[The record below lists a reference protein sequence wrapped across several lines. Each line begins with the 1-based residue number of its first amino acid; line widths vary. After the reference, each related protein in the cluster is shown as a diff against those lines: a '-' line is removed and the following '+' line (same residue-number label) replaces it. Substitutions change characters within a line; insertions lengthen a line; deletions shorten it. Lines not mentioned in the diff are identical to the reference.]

1 MLPSNPTQSEQYGPV
16 SVELRCDFPGA
27 EVLLIDGQQQLV
39 TRNIQQIRV
48 DVLPGVYTAR
58 IRIGNSLR
66 DKLIVVRPDTP
77 YSEVFDAPLISSAIP
92 LEGSTKSHEYHQSAV
107 SSAEKA
113 ETVLHA
119 DGNSGIFVVVREW
132 TSDGT
137 GQHQSGPLTPELSL
151 RSAEGSDIH
160 LFNTG
165 ATNTGPGDR
174 MIAEAVRVR
183 EGFYRLACNLG
194 NAVCEIPVFA
204 VANWQTQIY
213 LLSQKTLQGLAPDF
227 GRASVLW
234 AKPNTG
240 FDPSRA
246 DLQMLESVRSAT
258 ESGRYFLTDKGLID
272 ALYSKFENPM
282 LGLVSAHALLQR
294 NAIDQELLSEV
305 TTNLESMLG
314 PIPDVIALKLSV
326 DPTAQ
331 VTPVEWPPILRSSWQ
346 LLLQQSIE
354 RPDLIRRHSLAEQVG
369 SYLAGDGIW
378 LSWIAGAQSGLGSA
392 SQHTNDI
399 TAKVREAWREM
410 QRVEVLESHTAET
423 KDAWKAVALETVDV
437 QESTTAHTRLRGMV
451 EMLGVPCGAI
461 QDAVGAAA
469 LNEMRFTDLRA
480 GTPEALDQ
488 SRGATVMNAEKRKRF
503 NERFLQRLLARRPQD
518 RAEIQQRVDQ
528 EARLVPESVLEA
540 MPLEGAGGVRVFR
553 DARDL
558 ALETIVN
565 RERPVLF
572 VRDGKFD
579 LTEVTALGPE
589 AVDLVDRMK
598 QQGPHL
604 FSLLPLIGRIDVVNF
619 PGLDFVGTGWF
630 VDTDIVVTNRHVA
643 NLIAKWDGRQFAFAR
658 GVGGKTIEPSL
669 CNAHEFDDLT
679 PDSSRIFKIKEVLY
693 IEPDNGANDI
703 AFLRVERRTNGTA
716 PPFIQVAAN
725 DAADEVPVCVVGYPA
740 RAPKRLIPDQELM
753 KQLYRDRFDV
763 KRAAPGF
770 TSGLEQGSATHD
782 CTTLGGN
789 SGSVVLDLATGQAVG
804 LHFAGIYEEN
814 NFAVRAS
821 VLTDYIRRKR
831 WNNPPVIETGASQ
844 PTSAPATTVPSTPVP
859 QSPAPVAAPANAA
872 GTTVET
878 AAGSITIT
886 IPLNITV
893 SLGAQTVVGQPPAP
907 VVTPPPTVPMPPAPP
922 VTGDGPN
929 VPGGPTTTTTTL
941 PAIPVEQVEQVVLE
955 FWDQRPA
962 GVLAARVGFL
972 DEADGVGDTPCIAAS
987 VKPSE
992 LQQFNV
998 GGPAFFK
1005 GVPVRYLPADVEEQV
1020 QALPAFESVDRIAYD
1035 DDART
1040 GERFS
1045 FAPVNETMEITLHVG
1060 PEYSWEVLGQFLSEA
1075 EGRMVSAIY
1084 EFHAPHIKDAIESRL
1099 EAGTSLD
1106 LVMDNATFSTVK
1118 KPDEEF
1124 DRVPVFNDWNNRFT
1138 FNRIVAKEGTAG
1150 LISDAYHIK
1159 VTVRDDDTFWLSSG
1173 NWKAGSS
1180 QPIITQEQR
1189 DNATEKDLPGNREW
1203 HVVIKNKK
1211 LASRFRNHILQDF
1224 TRSKD
1229 LGAGELPPKLMNEA
1243 LSIMDQTFV
1252 DVPIEAI
1259 EESIVFERRAPNR
1272 ILEPKKINK
1281 KVKVRPLLTPD
1292 QEGAVYSEAV
1302 LDLIQSAKNSLL
1314 FQIPYIGM
1322 PANPRED
1329 RGYIDE
1335 LIKALT
1341 AKLKTLDDARVILRS
1356 GGSRLS
1362 APAHAA
1368 WFFKSKG
1375 VDIKNRLRVI
1385 DDHHTKGMIVDGKR
1399 VLLGSHNW
1407 SKPGVTLNRDASL
1420 IFDDVDVANYYT
1432 QAFEIDWERA
1442 NPLKPKKFV
1451 AKEAVVL
1458 EAVGD
1463 TPPEGYRRV
1472 RLSDLVKEDD

>member
-1 MLPSNPTQSEQYGPV
+1 MLPSEATQSEQYGPV
-16 SVELRCDFPGA
+16 SVELRCDFPGT

-39 TRNIQQIRV
+39 TRNIQEIKIK
-48 DVLPGVYTAR
+48 VLPGVYTAR
-58 IRIGNSLR
+58 VRIGNSLR
-66 DKLIVVRPDTP
+66 DEHVVVRPDTP
-77 YSEVFDAPLISSAIP
+77 VSKVLDPPPISSAIP
-92 LEGSTKSHEYHQSAV
+92 FTGSTRCHEYHQSAV
-107 SSAEKA
+107 SGAEA
-113 ETVLHA
+113 TETVLHV
-119 DGNSGIFVVVREW
+119 DGKSGVFVVLREW
-132 TSDGT
+132 TPEGK
-137 GQHQSGPLTPELSL
+137 GQRQTGPLAPELIL
-151 RSAEGSDIH
+151 RYADGSDCH
-160 LFNTG
+160 SFNTV
-165 ATNTGPGDR
+165 ATNGGQGDR
-174 MIAEAVRVR
+174 VIAQGVRVR
-183 EGFYRLACNLG
+183 EGFYRLACRLG
-194 NAVCEIPVFA
+194 DAVIEMPIFA
-204 VANWQTQIY
+204 LPDWHTQIY
-213 LLSQKTLQGLAPDF
+213 LLSQPTTHGLAPDF

-234 AKPNTG
+234 AKPGAG
-240 FDPSRA
+240 FDANRRDLKVLEAVRA
-246 DLQMLESVRSAT
+246 AAD
-258 ESGRYFLTDKGLID
+258 SGRKFVTDKGLTE
-272 ALYSKFENPM
+272 ALYEKFENPM

-294 NAIDQELLSEV
+294 NAIEQTFLAEV
-305 TTNLESMLG
+305 TDNLEKMLG
-314 PIPDVIALKLSV
+314 PIPDVIALKLKV
-326 DPTAQ
+326 NPKAEAP
-331 VTPVEWPPILRSSWQ
+331 PVEWPPVLRWSWQ
-346 LLLQQSIE
+346 LLLQQSVD
-354 RPDLIRRHSLAEQVG
+354 RPDLILRHSLAEQAAC
-369 SYLAGDGIW
+369 YLTGDGIW
-378 LSWIAGAQSGLGSA
+378 LSWLADAQSGPLGSA
-392 SQHTNDI
+392 TRGATDL
-399 TAKVREAWREM
+399 TARVRQAW
-410 QRVEVLESHTAET
+410 QQVQQVEQVELLESQTTTSRGARYAASLESLDVTQEPPTA
-423 KDAWKAVALETVDV
+423 
-437 QESTTAHTRLRGMV
+437 QTRLKGMV
-451 EMLGVPCGAI
+451 EMLGVPGAAI
-461 QDAVGAAA
+461 QEAVEFNTLVPA
-469 LNEMRFTDLRA
+469 DL
-480 GTPEALDQ
+480 GTPKLPDQ

-518 RAEIQQRVDQ
+518 QPEIHQRLQQS
-528 EARLVPESVLEA
+528 ERLVPESALGA
-540 MPLEGAGGVRVFR
+540 MPLESAGGGQVFR
-553 DARDL
+553 NPRDL

-572 VRDGKFD
+572 VKDGKFELSD
-579 LTEVTALGPE
+579 VATLGQE
-589 AVDLVDRMK
+589 AIDLVDRMR
-598 QQGPHL
+598 QQGPQL

-619 PGLDFVGTGWF
+619 PNLDFVGTGWF
-630 VDTDIVVTNRHVA
+630 VDNDIVVTNRHVA

-658 GVGGKTIEPSL
+658 GVGGKTIESSL
-669 CNAHEFDDLT
+669 CNAHEFDDLA
-679 PDSSRIFKIKEVLY
+679 PDSSRIFKVKEVLY

-703 AFLRVERRTNGTA
+703 AFLRVDRRTDGTA

-725 DAADEVPVCVVGYPA
+725 DAADEVPVCVIGYPA

-753 KQLYRDRFDV
+753 KKLYQDRFDV

-804 LHFAGIYEEN
+804 LHYAGIYEEN

-821 VLTDYIRRKR
+821 VLTDYIKRKR
-831 WNNPPVIETGASQ
+831 WNSPPVIETRAPVSP
-844 PTSAPATTVPSTPVP
+844 PTPAPTPAPVP
-859 QSPAPVAAPANAA
+859 QSPAPVATPPGTA

-878 AAGSITIT
+878 GAGSITIT
-886 IPLNITV
+886 IPLSITV
-893 SLGAQTVVGQPPAP
+893 SVGTQTVVAQTSTPA
-907 VVTPPPTVPMPPAPP
+907 VTPVAPPVALPPAPP
-922 VTGDGPN
+922 VTD
-929 VPGGPTTTTTTL
+929 GGPAAPTDPATTTTT
-941 PAIPVEQVEQVVLE
+941 PAVVDLAQVEQVVLE
-955 FWDQRPA
+955 FWDQKPA

-972 DEADGVGDTPCIAAS
+972 DDADGVGDVPCIAAS

-992 LQQFNV
+992 LSQFNV
-998 GGPAFFK
+998 GGPAYFK
-1005 GVPVRYLPADVEEQV
+1005 GVPVRYLPADIDEQV
-1020 QALPAFESVDRIAYD
+1020 QALPAFESVDSIAYD

-1045 FAPVNETMEITLHVG
+1045 FAPVNETMEMTLHVG
-1060 PEYSWEVLGQFLSEA
+1060 PEYSWEVLGKFLSEA

-1084 EFHAPHIKDAIESRL
+1084 EFHAPHIMEAIQERLDA
-1099 EAGTSLD
+1099 GGSLN

-1124 DRVPVFNDWNNRFT
+1124 DRVPVFEDWHNRFT
-1138 FNRIVAKEGTAG
+1138 FNRIVAPEGTSG

-1173 NWKAGSS
+1173 NWKGSSS
-1180 QPIITQEQR
+1180 QPVITQEQR
-1189 DNATEKDLPGNREW
+1189 DNATEVDLPGNREW

-1224 TRSKD
+1224 ARSEA
-1229 LGAGELPPKLMNEA
+1229 LGGRELPPKLVNEA

-1252 DVPIEAI
+1252 DVPIEAV
-1259 EESIVFERRAPNR
+1259 EESIVLERRAPSR
-1272 ILEPKKINK
+1272 ILEPKKISK

-1302 LDLIQSAKNSLL
+1302 LDLIQSAKESLL

-1322 PANPRED
+1322 PSNPRQD

-1356 GGSRLS
+1356 GGAKFS

-1385 DDHHTKGMIVDGKR
+1385 DNHHTKGMIVDGKR

-1420 IFDDVDVANYYT
+1420 IFDDADVASYYA

-1442 NPLKPKKFV
+1442 NPLKPKRFV
-1451 AKEAVVL
+1451 KESVVL

-1463 TPPEGYRRV
+1463 APPPGFQRV

>member
-1 MLPSNPTQSEQYGPV
+1 
-16 SVELRCDFPGA
+16 
-27 EVLLIDGQQQLV
+27 VLLIDGQQQLV
-39 TRNIQQIRV
+39 TRNIQQIKV
-48 DVLPGVYTAR
+48 DVLPGIYTAR
-58 IRIGNSLR
+58 VRIGNSLC
-66 DKLIVVRPDTP
+66 DKHIVVRPNEP
-77 YSEVFDAPLISSAIP
+77 YSEVLDPPLISSAIP
-92 LEGSTKSHEYHQSAV
+92 LDGSTKSHEYHQSAV
-107 SSAEKA
+107 SGAEA
-113 ETVLHA
+113 ADTVLHA
-119 DGNSGIFVVVREW
+119 DGKSGILVVLREW
-132 TSDGT
+132 TPGGKGRRHCGSLAPALTLCAADGS
-137 GQHQSGPLTPELSL
+137 HIHSL
-151 RSAEGSDIH
+151 
-160 LFNTG
+160 NTS
-165 ATNTGPGDR
+165 TTDTSETDR
-174 MIAEAVRVR
+174 AIAQGVRVR
-183 EGFYRLACNLG
+183 EGFYRLTCRLG
-194 NAVCEIPVFA
+194 DAICEMPIFA
-204 VANWQTQIY
+204 LADWQTQIY
-213 LLSQKTLQGLAPDF
+213 LLSQPTPQGLAPDF
-227 GRASVLW
+227 NRASILW
-234 AKPNTG
+234 AKSGAG
-240 FDPSRA
+240 FDPTRA
-246 DLQMLESVRSAT
+246 DLKVLEAVRAAA
-258 ESGRYFLTDKGLID
+258 ESGRHFLTDKGLTD
-272 ALYSKFENPM
+272 MLYKKFDNPM
-282 LGLVSAHALLQR
+282 LGLISAHALLQR
-294 NAIDQELLSEV
+294 NAIAPELLSEV
-305 TTNLESMLG
+305 TENLEQMLG
-314 PIPDVIALKLSV
+314 PIPDVIALKLTV
-326 DPTAQ
+326 DPKAEAP
-331 VTPVEWPPILRSSWQ
+331 PVEWPPILRWSWQ
-346 LLLQQSIE
+346 LLLQQSVD

-369 SYLAGDGIW
+369 SHLAGDGIW
-378 LSWIAGAQSGLGSA
+378 VSWIADTQSGPLGSP
-392 SQHTNDI
+392 SRTPDDLS
-399 TAKVREAWREM
+399 AKVRQAWQQLERAEELAPQTAKTRGARSAVM
-410 QRVEVLESHTAET
+410 LESLDVTPEPT
-423 KDAWKAVALETVDV
+423 TV
-437 QESTTAHTRLRGMV
+437 QTRAKGLV

-461 QDAVGAAA
+461 QEAVGSAAFNA
-469 LNEMRFTDLRA
+469 AVGGGPPAEM
-480 GTPEALDQ
+480 PKQ
-488 SRGATVMNAEKRKRF
+488 SRGAMVMDTEKRKRF

-518 RAEIQQRVDQ
+518 KPEIEQRLEQEVRRA
-528 EARLVPESVLEA
+528 VPESVLEA
-540 MPLEGAGGVRVFR
+540 MPLDASGQVFR
-553 DARDL
+553 DPRDL

-579 LTEVTALGPE
+579 LNEVTALGPE

-598 QQGPHL
+598 QQGSQL

-643 NLIAKWDGRQFAFAR
+643 SLIARWDGRQFAFAR
-658 GVGGKTIEPSL
+658 GIGGRTIEPSL
-669 CNAHEFDDLT
+669 CNAHEFDDLA
-679 PDSSRIFKIKEVLY
+679 PDSSRIFKVKEVLY
-693 IEPDNGANDI
+693 IEPENGANDI
-703 AFLRVERRTNGTA
+703 AFLRVDRRTDGTA

-725 DAADEVPVCVVGYPA
+725 DAADEVPVCVIGYPA
-740 RAPKRLIPDQELM
+740 RAPKRVIPDQELM

-770 TSGLEQGSATHD
+770 TSGLEGGAATHD

-804 LHFAGIYEEN
+804 LHYAGVYEEN

-821 VLTDYIRRKR
+821 VLTDYIKRKR
-831 WNNPPVIETGASQ
+831 WNTPPVIETRAPQVS
-844 PTSAPATTVPSTPVP
+844 PPAPAPVPPVVSAPVP
-859 QSPAPVAAPANAA
+859 QSPAPVAD
-872 GTTVET
+872 G
-878 AAGSITIT
+878 AGSLTIT

-893 SLGAQTVVGQPPAP
+893 SVGAQTIVAHAS
-907 VVTPPPTVPMPPAPP
+907 TPTVAPAVPVSTAPP
-922 VTGDGPN
+922 VSSGASSAPA
-929 VPGGPTTTTTTL
+929 GPTTTTTI
-941 PAIPVEQVEQVVLE
+941 PAVVDVAQVEQAVLE
-955 FWDQRPA
+955 FWDQRPE

-972 DEADGVGDTPCIAAS
+972 DADDGVGDVPCIAAS

-992 LQQFNV
+992 LSTFEL

-1005 GVPVRYLPADVEEQV
+1005 GVPVRYLPADIEEQV
-1020 QALPAFESVDRIAYD
+1020 QALPAFESVDSIAYD

-1045 FAPVNETMEITLHVG
+1045 FAPVNEMMEMTLHVG
-1060 PEYSWEVLGQFLSEA
+1060 PEYSWDVLNQFLSEA

-1084 EFHAPHIKDAIESRL
+1084 EFHAPHIKDAIQKRL
-1099 EAGTSLD
+1099 EAGASLN

-1124 DRVPVFNDWNNRFT
+1124 DRVPVFDDWHNRFT
-1138 FNRIVAKEGTAG
+1138 FNRIVAPEGTAG

-1173 NWKAGSS
+1173 NWKGSSS

-1189 DNATEKDLPGNREW
+1189 DNAADEDLPGNREW

-1224 TRSKD
+1224 SRSEA
-1229 LGAGELPPKLMNEA
+1229 LGGRELPPKLVNEA
-1243 LSIMDQTFV
+1243 LSLMDQTFV
-1252 DVPIEAI
+1252 DIPIEEA
-1259 EESIVFERRAPNR
+1259 VVLERRPPSR
-1272 ILEPKKINK
+1272 ILEPKTINK

-1302 LDLIQSAKNSLL
+1302 LDLIQSARESLL

-1322 PANPRED
+1322 PSNPRQD

-1356 GGSRLS
+1356 GGSKFS

-1385 DDHHTKGMIVDGKR
+1385 DNHHTKGMIVDGKR

-1420 IFDDVDVANYYT
+1420 IFDDKDVAEYYT

-1451 AKEAVVL
+1451 KESVVLL

-1463 TPPEGYRRV
+1463 APPPGFQRV

>member
-1 MLPSNPTQSEQYGPV
+1 MIMN
-16 SVELRCDFPGA
+16 VE
-27 EVLLIDGQQQLV
+27 E
-39 TRNIQQIRV
+39 
-48 DVLPGVYTAR
+48 
-58 IRIGNSLR
+58 
-66 DKLIVVRPDTP
+66 
-77 YSEVFDAPLISSAIP
+77 
-92 LEGSTKSHEYHQSAV
+92 
-107 SSAEKA
+107 
-113 ETVLHA
+113 
-119 DGNSGIFVVVREW
+119 
-132 TSDGT
+132 
-137 GQHQSGPLTPELSL
+137 
-151 RSAEGSDIH
+151 
-160 LFNTG
+160 
-165 ATNTGPGDR
+165 
-174 MIAEAVRVR
+174 
-183 EGFYRLACNLG
+183 
-194 NAVCEIPVFA
+194 
-204 VANWQTQIY
+204 
-213 LLSQKTLQGLAPDF
+213 
-227 GRASVLW
+227 
-234 AKPNTG
+234 
-240 FDPSRA
+240 
-246 DLQMLESVRSAT
+246 
-258 ESGRYFLTDKGLID
+258 
-272 ALYSKFENPM
+272 
-282 LGLVSAHALLQR
+282 
-294 NAIDQELLSEV
+294 
-305 TTNLESMLG
+305 
-314 PIPDVIALKLSV
+314 
-326 DPTAQ
+326 
-331 VTPVEWPPILRSSWQ
+331 
-346 LLLQQSIE
+346 
-354 RPDLIRRHSLAEQVG
+354 
-369 SYLAGDGIW
+369 
-378 LSWIAGAQSGLGSA
+378 
-392 SQHTNDI
+392 
-399 TAKVREAWREM
+399 
-410 QRVEVLESHTAET
+410 
-423 KDAWKAVALETVDV
+423 
-437 QESTTAHTRLRGMV
+437 
-451 EMLGVPCGAI
+451 
-461 QDAVGAAA
+461 
-469 LNEMRFTDLRA
+469 
-480 GTPEALDQ
+480 
-488 SRGATVMNAEKRKRF
+488 RKRF
-503 NERFLQRLLARRPQD
+503 NERFLQRLLARRPHD
-518 RAEIQQRVDQ
+518 RPEIEQRLQQQ
-528 EARLVPESVLEA
+528 ARLVPEAAVLEA
-540 MPLEGAGGVRVFR
+540 MPVGVGGAVAFR
-553 DARDL
+553 DSRDL

-598 QQGPHL
+598 QQGSHL

-630 VDTDIVVTNRHVA
+630 VDTDVVVTNRHVA
-643 NLIAKWDGRQFAFAR
+643 NLIAKWDGRQFGFAR
-658 GVGGKTIEPSL
+658 GIGGKTIESSL
-669 CNAHEFDDLT
+669 CNAHEFDDLA
-679 PDSSRIFKIKEVLY
+679 PDSSRTFKVKEVLY

-716 PPFIQVAAN
+716 PPFITVAAN
-725 DAADEVPVCVVGYPA
+725 NAPDEVPVCVVGYPA

-753 KQLYRDRFDV
+753 KQLDRDRFDV

-770 TSGLEQGSATHD
+770 TSGFEQGAATHD

-789 SGSVVLDLATGQAVG
+789 SGSVVLELATGQAVG
-804 LHFAGIYEEN
+804 LHFAGVYEEN
-814 NFAVRAS
+814 NFAVPAS
-821 VLTDYIRRKR
+821 VLTDYIKRKR
-831 WNNPPVIETGASQ
+831 WNNPPVIETRAPVS
-844 PTSAPATTVPSTPVP
+844 PPAPAPATTSTPVP
-859 QSPAPVAAPANAA
+859 QSPAPVATAPTPA

-878 AAGSITIT
+878 AAGSVTIT

-893 SLGAQTVVGQPPAP
+893 SLGAQTVGTQPPAP
-907 VVTPPPTVPMPPAPP
+907 VVIPPVPITPAPP
-922 VTGDGPN
+922 VSGDG
-929 VPGGPTTTTTTL
+929 PGGPTGTTTTP
-941 PAIPVEQVEQVVLE
+941 PAIPVEQVEKAVLE
-955 FWDQRPA
+955 FWDQRPP

-972 DEADGVGDTPCIAAS
+972 DDADGVGDTPCIAAS

-992 LQQFNV
+992 LSQFH
-998 GGPAFFK
+998 GPAFFK
-1005 GVPVRYLPADVEEQV
+1005 GVPVRYLPADIDEQV
-1020 QALPAFESVDRIAYD
+1020 QALPAFESVDSIAYD

-1075 EGRMVSAIY
+1075 KGRMVSAIY
-1084 EFHAPHIKDAIESRL
+1084 EFHAPHIKDAIQSRL

-1124 DRVPVFNDWNNRFT
+1124 DRVPVFNDWHNRFT

-1189 DNATEKDLPGNREW
+1189 DNATEEDLPGNREW

-1224 TRSKD
+1224 ARSKD
-1229 LGAGELPPKLMNEA
+1229 LGAGELPPKLMNET
-1243 LSIMDQTFV
+1243 LSLMDQTFV
-1252 DVPIEAI
+1252 DVPIDAV
-1259 EESIVFERRAPNR
+1259 EESLVFERRPPNR

-1302 LDLIQSAKNSLL
+1302 LGLIQSAKESLL

-1329 RGYIDE
+1329 RGFIDE

-1442 NPLKPKKFV
+1442 NPLRPKRFV
-1451 AKEAVVL
+1451 KESVVL

-1463 TPPEGYRRV
+1463 APPEGFRRV